1 MVRHPAKRNC
11 IDLAAEGLLQGIF
24 TGAAFGL
31 FMALHQRRLH
41 PEPNALRQVSRSLG
55 HSMFLFSSLLSV
67 YHGCTCVASRVR
79 GRDDVLNACVG
90 GAAAGLLVSLP
101 SRSSRVIVQNAL
113 GMGCVGGIMDRIS
126 NPPVQAAA
134 PHTNSRT
141 LQRHANDWRQQRLSV
156 TRGSLAIPLA
166 VTWRSTALQ

>member
-1 MVRHPAKRNC
+1 MVRHPAKRKC
-11 IDLAAEGLLQGIF
+11 VDLAAEGLFQGIF

-41 PEPNALRQVSRSLG
+41 PEPNVVRQVSRSIA
-55 HSMFLFSSLLSV
+55 HSIFLFSSLLSV
-67 YHGCTCVASRVR
+67 YHGCTCVAARVR
-79 GRDDVLNACVG
+79 RRDDLLNACVG

-101 SRSSRVIVQNAL
+101 LRSPRVIVQNAV

-134 PHTNSRT
+134 RGGYSRT
-141 LQRHANDWRQQRLSV
+141 IHCRASGWWQQRLNI
-156 TRGSLAIPLA
+156 TRHPFLDVHSA
-166 VTWRSTALQ
+166 TRWSTALQ